1 MAKCAMDRY
10 LHLQGRAGRHGR
22 GPWLRISAF
31 VHYSIDECIDCQARI
46 ERKILRRA
54 LLAAGARSRGLTCR
68 GTKYP
73 AQFRDMNKF
82 AIGCGVVLVIL
93 LFIAVVAALA
103 LGGSYNRLVRLQQSV
118 DQSWAQVQNVYQR
131 RADLIPNLVNT
142 VSGAANFEKSTLVE
156 VTNARASVGRVQTQI
171 DPNKA
176 PTDAAQLEK
185 FQAAQGELS
194 NALSRL
200 LVVVERYPELKA
212 NQNFLSLQA
221 QLEGTENRISV
232 ERGNFNKTVQDYN
245 VAVRS
250 FPTNLIAGM
259 LGFAPRP
266 FFTAQP
272 GAEKPPPV
280 QFNFGTPAPA
290 PAATAAP

>member
-1 MAKCAMDRY
+1 
-10 LHLQGRAGRHGR
+10 
-22 GPWLRISAF
+22 
-31 VHYSIDECIDCQARI
+31 
-46 ERKILRRA
+46 
-54 LLAAGARSRGLTCR
+54 
-68 GTKYP
+68 
-73 AQFRDMNKF
+73 MNKF
-82 AIGCGVVLVIL
+82 AIGCGAVILVIL
-93 LFIAVVAALA
+93 LVLVVAAVA
-103 LGGSYNRLVRLQQSV
+103 VMGSYNRLVRLQQAV

-142 VSGAANFEKSTLVE
+142 VSGAANFEKSTLTE
-156 VTNARASVGRVQTQI
+156 VTNARASVGRVQL

-176 PTDAAQLEK
+176 PTDAAQLEH
-185 FQAAQGELS
+185 FQAAQGQLS

-212 NQNFLSLQA
+212 NQSFLSLQA

-245 VAVRS
+245 IAVRS
-250 FPTNLIAGM
+250 FPTNFVAGM

-280 QFNFGTPAPA
+280 QFNFGSPA
-290 PAATAAP
+290 PAATASP

>member
-1 MAKCAMDRY
+1 
-10 LHLQGRAGRHGR
+10 
-22 GPWLRISAF
+22 
-31 VHYSIDECIDCQARI
+31 
-46 ERKILRRA
+46 
-54 LLAAGARSRGLTCR
+54 
-68 GTKYP
+68 
-73 AQFRDMNKF
+73 MNKF
-82 AIGCGVVLVIL
+82 AIGCGVVIAIV
-93 LFIAVVAALA
+93 LFVVVVAAISIA
-103 LGGSYNRLVRLQQSV
+103 GTYNRLVRLQQTV

-142 VSGAANFEKSTLVE
+142 VSGAANFEKSTLTE
-156 VTNARASVGRVQTQI
+156 VTNARASVGRVQL

-176 PTDAAQLEK
+176 PTDAAQLEQ
-185 FQAAQGELS
+185 FQAAQGQLS

-245 VAVRS
+245 IAVRS
-250 FPTNLIAGM
+250 FPTNFVAGM

-266 FFTAQP
+266 FFTAQL

-290 PAATAAP
+290 APAATASP